1 MLKSFYTT
9 VRDLHL
15 YFGLFISPFVVVFS
29 LSVFFLVHAWLPQ
42 ARSGNSAP
50 RVVADLTLPADLKT
64 LSGRARIDALQ
75 TVLPG
80 IGVHG
85 EVGWVQ
91 HNAKQNQLVFPVT
104 VPGRETMVTLDMS
117 KREAAIAP
125 RNTGW
130 ADALVALHK
139 APGPHLAGM
148 RMNWIYMRIWGWLAD
163 ATVYLLL
170 FISVSGIY
178 LWYVIRAE
186 RRAGLI
192 LAAAGAISFFGLVY
206 ALAY

>member
-1 MLKSFYTT
+1 M
-9 VRDLHL
+9 VRGLHL
-15 YFGLFISPFVVVFS
+15 YLGLFISPFVLVFS

-42 ARSGNSAP
+42 TGSGAAAP
-50 RVVADLTLPADLKT
+50 RVVTDLSLPPDLNT

-85 EVGWVQ
+85 DVGWVR
-91 HNAKQNQLVFPVT
+91 HDTKKNQLVFPVAM
-104 VPGRETMVTLDMS
+104 PGVETTVTLDLS
-117 KREAAIAP
+117 KREATIA
-125 RNTGW
+125 RRDTGW
-130 ADALVALHK
+130 ADALVTLHK
-139 APGPHLAGM
+139 SPGPHLAGM
-148 RMNWIYMRIWGWLAD
+148 RMNWVYPRIWGGLAD

-170 FISVSGIY
+170 FISASGIY

-186 RRAGLI
+186 HRAGFVL
-192 LAAAGAISFFGLVY
+192 LAAGAISFFGLVY